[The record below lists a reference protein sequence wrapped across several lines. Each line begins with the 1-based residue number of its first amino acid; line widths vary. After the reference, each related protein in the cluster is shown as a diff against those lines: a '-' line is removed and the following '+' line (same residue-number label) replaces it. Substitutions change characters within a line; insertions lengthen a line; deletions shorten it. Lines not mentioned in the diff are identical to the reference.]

1 MDLLR
6 MSDHGRVHQNED
18 GGMHATGRMLFPYLP
33 TTEKEPNLAVHR
45 HRSDPPDVRKTTR
58 LTIAR
63 ICLHQSSATSS
74 SATTRHIPVM
84 MKSTTKDIRAGRPT
98 TLRVR
103 QATAT
108 GVGRRR
114 RVTARRLTH
123 RHLRLRRHQAVT
135 MAEEARVAH
144 AAHPPLTTRRTT
156 WSHTMHVRGSIRSTR
171 PGKDHTWDHVASDPQ
186 YSPQLTPKVSGLTR
200 PSSPMT
206 APPRLA
212 HGCRT
217 TATRWRFLE
226 ATPTSPSS
234 TSR

>member
-1 MDLLR
+1 

-33 TTEKEPNLAVHR
+33 TTKKDPNLAVHR
-45 HRSDPPDVRKTTR
+45 HRPNPPDVRKTTR

-63 ICLHQSSATSS
+63 ICLHQSSAASS
-74 SATTRHIPVM
+74 SATTWHRPVM
-84 MKSTTKDIRAGRPT
+84 MKSATKDIRAGHT
-98 TLRVR
+98 MTLRVR
-103 QATAT
+103 KATAT

-123 RHLRLRRHQAVT
+123 RHLRLRHRQAVT
-135 MAEEARVAH
+135 MAEEARVVH
-144 AAHPPLTTRRTT
+144 AARPLLTTRKRTR
-156 WSHTMHVRGSIRSTR
+156 SHTMHVRGSIRSTR
-171 PGKDHTWDHVASDPQ
+171 LGKDHTWDHVVSDLQ
-186 YSPQLTPKVSGLTR
+186 YGPQLTPKVSGLTR

-206 APPRLA
+206 APPSLP

-217 TATRWRFLE
+217 TTTRWRLPE
-226 ATPTSPSS
+226 ATPMSPSS